1 MRRRFIGP
9 MSIFI
14 DPLASE
20 KRAIMGIWAMRQKKK
35 KVTRKESTMKKT
47 FTLIELLVVIAIIAI
62 LASMLLPALSK
73 ARAKARQIS
82 CVNNLKQCRLMMIQY
97 EMDYEDMLMPAVAS
111 SRPWAYILQ
120 NSGYYST
127 DGHNDTQQ
135 RIKEFSCPAKA
146 ANPIEY
152 NGYTFTYPN
161 TTIVQTYQY
170 GALRWAHCL
179 DYEYNS
185 GAGYKQK
192 QLQQCKY
199 PAETCSLADCNYGF
213 ISNDNDSQMNRVD
226 GRHDDRV
233 NTAYVEGHV
242 DSRKKTEI
250 AKDRAYTKTIAWWSH
265 ASTASVRALWWN
277 IP

>member
-1 MRRRFIGP
+1 MNC
-9 MSIFI
+9 
-14 DPLASE
+14 E
-20 KRAIMGIWAMRQKKK
+20 
-35 KVTRKESTMKKT
+35 KKT
-47 FTLIELLVVIAIIAI
+47 NVRVSRRFTLIELLVVIAIIAI
-62 LASMLLPALSK
+62 LAAMLLPALAK
-73 ARAKARQIS
+73 AREKARQIS
-82 CVNNLKQCRLMMIQY
+82 CVNNMKQLSPMVAMY
-97 EMDYEDMLMPAVAS
+97 ELDHDDMLMPS
-111 SRPWAYILQ
+111 SAKNIPWAKILQ
-120 NSGYYST
+120 NSSYYNS
-127 DGHNDTQQ
+127 DGHTDEKQ
-135 RIKEFSCPAKA
+135 RIKEFACPSKVAQ
-146 ANPIEY
+146 PYTI